1 MYNILKKA
9 VNKLPQG
16 VLWNLE
22 PYLRGIYA
30 AVLYRGG
37 SVHCSVCENSFSK
50 FQTLPEDLLCPKC
63 GSLGRQRQL
72 WQILEKNNLIQNK
85 SVLHLSPARSLR
97 RKLET
102 IEGIEYHT
110 SDYNGDWKTDF
121 KYDITNILAPPN
133 RYDTIICYHILEHI
147 REDIKAMRELY
158 RMVRPGGVV
167 LVQTPFK
174 DGNIYEN
181 EEKTHTPADR
191 LAHFEQE
198 DHLRIYSVEGLAER
212 LRTSGFTVKIMQF
225 DDEYEAIYKG
235 LKLPEYVLWCEK

>member
-1 MYNILKKA
+1 
-9 VNKLPQG
+9 
-16 VLWNLE
+16 
-22 PYLRGIYA
+22 
-30 AVLYRGG
+30 LYRGG
-37 SVHCSVCENSFSK
+37 AVYCTVCENSFSK
-50 FQTLPEDLLCPKC
+50 FQQLPEDLLCPKC

-72 WQILEKNNLIQNK
+72 WQILEKKNLICDK

-97 RKLET
+97 RKIE
-102 IEGIEYHT
+102 IAEGIEYHT

-147 REDIKAMRELY
+147 RDDRKAMRELH

-174 DGNIYEN
+174 EGNIYEN
-181 EEKTHTPADR
+181 EAKIHTPADR

-198 DHLRIYSVEGLAER
+198 DHLRIYSVEGLANR
-212 LRTSGFTVKIMQF
+212 LRESGFTVQIMTF
-225 DDEYEAIYKG
+225 DNEYEAVYKG
-235 LKLPEYVLWCEK
+235 LKSPEYVLWCEK